1 MSHSIHPFAH
11 LHAWQRLSLAI
22 AVGFLVAL
30 VLQTQEQIRDWESQ
44 LLISW
49 LAAAITYLAV
59 LILGL
64 GRLNAHLSRWRAQRD
79 DPGAAAIYLL
89 LLVTVFVSLA
99 GILIISEAANNAK
112 GLDRGGHIGLAL
124 SALAVNWLLI
134 QAVFTLHYA
143 RLYYAPN
150 TSTPEPN
157 DTVGGLIF
165 PGNTPPGYTD
175 FAYFALVI
183 GMTSQTADINI
194 ANTAMRRLA
203 MLHGLTSFA
212 YNILVLAMTLNLLA
226 GALG

>member
-1 MSHSIHPFAH
+1 MSHTIHPFAH
-11 LHAWQRLSLAI
+11 LHAWQRLALAS
-22 AVGFLVAL
+22 AAGFIVAL
-30 VLQTQEQIRDWESQ
+30 ALQAQDLVKGWESQ

-49 LAAAITYLAV
+49 LAAGSTFLV
-59 LILGL
+59 VHILGL

-89 LLVTVFVSLA
+89 LLVTVFVSFA
-99 GILIISEAANNAK
+99 GILLISEAANTSQ
-112 GLDRGGHIGLAL
+112 GWSRGGHIGLAL
-124 SALAVNWLLI
+124 GAMAINWLLV

-150 TSTPEPN
+150 QATPN
-157 DTVGGLIF
+157 ASDTIGGLIF
-165 PGNTPPGYTD
+165 PGGEPPGYTD

-203 MLHGLTSFA
+203 MLHGMTAFA